1 MYFYRVSLLLK
12 RVNTRCVVGRHPG
25 RTRFV
30 CVVGVSMLDIYDI
43 VDDDREHNV
52 GEEEEEEEEWK
63 LVSRFAR

>member
-1 MYFYRVSLLLK
+1 
-12 RVNTRCVVGRHPG
+12 
-25 RTRFV
+25 
-30 CVVGVSMLDIYDI
+30 MLDIYDI